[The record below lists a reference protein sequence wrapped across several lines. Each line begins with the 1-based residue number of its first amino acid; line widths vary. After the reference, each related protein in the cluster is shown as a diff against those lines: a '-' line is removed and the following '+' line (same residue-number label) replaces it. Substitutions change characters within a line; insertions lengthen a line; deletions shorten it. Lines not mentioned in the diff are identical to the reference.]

1 MLVEDKMLFGAE
13 TRATMKGQEAW
24 LDVNQMRMLR
34 WMRGLT
40 KKDMFRNE
48 HTRGTT
54 KVLQGSKK
62 ISEKRLK
69 WYGYVMRREEE
80 HIK

>member
-1 MLVEDKMLFGAE
+1 MLVEDKTLFGAE

-40 KKDMFRNE
+40 KKDMF
-48 HTRGTT
+48 
-54 KVLQGSKK
+54 
-62 ISEKRLK
+62 
-69 WYGYVMRREEE
+69 
-80 HIK
+80 